1 MQNSLLWDSRS
12 LSASFSRVTGSR
24 IKRSPA
30 LSETSNQ
37 STFSTHD
44 LERPLVVQILEILH
58 DVQKKLNNFRE
69 ETGYPLFTIRKELN
83 VLFVRLFV
91 CLFLFLFVLFS
102 LRNMGIKLFLYA
114 DQPYINNF
122 PSALLSSGFSI
133 ETADN
138 FHWLSSGFLNQ
149 TTALKLQRHSRR
161 LAKLAC
167 TRSSFILSSPA
178 WEGTQQA
185 ETFLSCSQESSFFSG
200 GR

>member
-1 MQNSLLWDSRS
+1 MSGCFLKASERFFAVFVPSHLDLFVLGWCVVCCRQRQNTGYMQNSLLWDSRS

-138 FHWLSSGFLNQ
+138 FH
-149 TTALKLQRHSRR
+149 
-161 LAKLAC
+161 
-167 TRSSFILSSPA
+167 
-178 WEGTQQA
+178 
-185 ETFLSCSQESSFFSG
+185 
-200 GR
+200 